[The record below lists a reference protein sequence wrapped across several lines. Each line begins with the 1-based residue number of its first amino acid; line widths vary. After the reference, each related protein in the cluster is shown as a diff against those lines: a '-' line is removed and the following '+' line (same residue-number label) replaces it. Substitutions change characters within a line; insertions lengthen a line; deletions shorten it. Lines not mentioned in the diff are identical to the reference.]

1 MKESQVIIIKTS
13 PKSIIRDYFRLLK
26 SFSPKN
32 VVKRKVIIK
41 LNLSWTKFYPAC
53 STPPWQLEG
62 VTKGLL
68 DLGFSPK
75 KIIPVENKTVV
86 TDVYQGVQ
94 NHAWDKILKK
104 YRIKMHYL
112 TEEPYVRYQPK
123 AKMMVLNKIFPEGIF
138 LPKII
143 FGKPLISL
151 CTMKTHVFTVTTG
164 AIKNYFGVLRKI
176 RHYAHRYIHE
186 AIIDLL
192 AIQKEIHPQ
201 IIGVMDGTVVGSG
214 PGPRAMKW
222 QIENYLL
229 GSTDLVALDAIA
241 AKMMGFDPLKID
253 YLKLGQKRGLGIAD
267 LQKINIIGESINEV
281 NLGFKPADTLASR
294 GQKLIYH
301 HTPLFLEKMLLQSR
315 IAPWSYLASFLYYD
329 LFWYNLVGKRRLKKF
344 FQSPWGEVFRRYSE

>member
-1 MKESQVIIIKTS
+1 MSRVYIKKTKPTSVLGDYQQLLRETISQSPLDSKKSVI
-13 PKSIIRDYFRLLK
+13 L
-26 SFSPKN
+26 
-32 VVKRKVIIK
+32 K
-41 LNLSWTKFYPAC
+41 LNLSWTKLYPAC

-62 VTKGLL
+62 VIEGLL
-68 DLGFSPK
+68 DLGFSSQ

-86 TDVYQGVQ
+86 TDVYQGTK
-94 NHAWDKILKK
+94 NHGWDKILKK
-104 YRIKMHYL
+104 YKIKMRYL
-112 TEEPYVRYQPK
+112 TEESYVRYQPK
-123 AKMMVLNKIFPEGIF
+123 AKMMVLNKIFPEGTF
-138 LPKII
+138 LPKIV
-143 FGKPLISL
+143 FNKPIISL

-164 AIKNYFGVLRKI
+164 AIKNYFGMLREI

-201 IIGVMDGTVVGSG
+201 IIGIMDGTVVGSG

-229 GSTDLVALDAIA
+229 SSTDLVALDAIA

-253 YLKLGQKRGLGIAD
+253 YLKLGQKRGLGIANP
-267 LQKINIIGESINEV
+267 QKINIIGESVGGV

-301 HTPLFLEKMLLQSR
+301 HAPLFLEKILLQSK
-315 IAPWSYLASFLYYD
+315 ITPWSYLASKLYYD
-329 LFWYNLVGKRRLKKF
+329 VFWYNLIGRPRLAKF
-344 FQSPWGEVFRRYSE
+344 NQTAWGRLLQKYLG